1 MSNLLI
7 PMLNL
12 WQQEPDGA
20 QIFSI
25 IFSLIFMCFGLVLT
39 VFIIIGLW
47 KMFEKADKPGWAS
60 LIPIYNIY
68 VLIEIA
74 GRPWWWL
81 ILMLI
86 PFVNII
92 VWLLLCID
100 VAKSFGKDAIIWGV
114 LLLFILS
121 GVGFVLL
128 GFSDA
133 AYEGPAAG

>member
-1 MSNLLI
+1 
-7 PMLNL
+7 
-12 WQQEPDGA
+12 
-20 QIFSI
+20 
-25 IFSLIFMCFGLVLT
+25 MCFGLVLT